1 MMPMAEIRKTDDF
14 ALRPAG
20 PGDGSAVFD
29 ITWRSVKGLA
39 TGHYSADQ
47 VAGWMGERTA
57 AFYEGLIAAG
67 NMVVAERDGR
77 IVGFVD
83 AAPGEVT
90 RLFILP
96 EVAGAGLGKRLL
108 DIGIAKAS
116 ADHVGPIRVE
126 STINAES
133 FYRRQGFR
141 PMGKGTFSHGLGG
154 DPIEIVHM
162 ELRAVP

>member
-1 MMPMAEIRKTDDF
+1 MAEIRNAHDF
-14 ALRPAG
+14 TLRPARQ
-20 PGDGSAVFD
+20 GDGAAVLD
-29 ITWRSVKGLA
+29 ITWQSVKGLA
-39 TGHYSADQ
+39 TGHYSPDQ
-47 VAGWMGERTA
+47 VAGWMGERTP

-83 AAPGEVT
+83 AEPGEVT

-116 ADHVGPIRVE
+116 AGHAGPIRVE

-141 PMGKGTFSHGLGG
+141 PVGKGTFSHGLGG

-162 ELRAVP
+162 ELQTVPCA